1 LPWWHDRGGRVGH
14 RLALDHPDRITKLAV
29 IDIVPTYKLLHSVS
43 SEVATAFYHWFFL
56 IQPAPFP
63 ETLIAN
69 NAELY
74 LKYMMFRDLSRNEV
88 PASMGQDAFAECLR
102 CLRNPGAI
110 HSSCEDYRAA
120 ASIDLTHDEQD
131 LNQKIACPVLALW
144 GERGAVHK
152 LFDVLGA
159 WRERAANVHGKPLPG
174 RHFLPEEI
182 PDETL
187 DELRAFLNS

>member
-1 LPWWHDRGGRVGH
+1 
-14 RLALDHPDRITKLAV
+14 
-29 IDIVPTYKLLHSVS
+29 
-43 SEVATAFYHWFFL
+43 
-56 IQPAPFP
+56 
-63 ETLIAN
+63 
-69 NAELY
+69 
-74 LKYMMFRDLSRNEV
+74 
-88 PASMGQDAFAECLR
+88 MGQDTFGEYLR
-102 CLRNPGAI
+102 CLPNPAAI

-131 LNQKIACPVLALW
+131 LNQKVACPVLALW

-152 LFDVLGA
+152 LFDVPDA
-159 WRERAANVHGKPLPG
+159 WNERAANVHGKPLPG